1 MEKSDFIT
9 KIRPEELKNTWLT
22 SDTHFF
28 HENILKYC
36 NRPFGS
42 IEEMNEGLVK
52 NWNSVVKPDDHVYHL
67 GDFCFGNVEKWN
79 WCLEPGRLNGHIHL
93 ILGNHDPDR
102 VFRPGTMF
110 ERFDSIEFQKI
121 LIMEGWTVILNH
133 FPFASF
139 SNNLDHKVMQLLGH
153 IHSGPDGIGNVMLE
167 GNKLQ
172 WNQYVGVDNNNY
184 TPVSWAQIREKLNLA
199 MNGERAER
207 EAAEKLK
214 KLVSQE

>member
-42 IEEMNEGLVK
+42 VEEMNEALVK

-102 VFRPGTMF
+102 VFRPGTML

-172 WNQYVGVDNNNY
+172 WNQYDVGVDNNNY

-214 KLVSQE
+214 KLENK

>member
-1 MEKSDFIT
+1 MNKGDFIT
-9 KIRPEELKNTWLT
+9 KISPDDLSKTFWT
-22 SDTHFF
+22 SDTHFW
-28 HENILKYC
+28 HGNILKYC

-42 IEEMNEGLVK
+42 IEEMNEGLVA
-52 NWNSVVKPDDHVYHL
+52 NWNSVVGPDDHVYHL

-102 VFRPGTMF
+102 VFRPGTML
-110 ERFDSIEFQKI
+110 ERFDSIDYEKI
-121 LIMEGWTVILNH
+121 LIVEGWTVIMNH
-133 FPFASF
+133 FPFMSF

-167 GNKLQ
+167 GNNLQ
-172 WNQYVGVDNNNY
+172 WNQYDVGVDNNNY

-214 KLVSQE
+214 KLENK

>member
-102 VFRPGTMF
+102 VFRPGTML

-172 WNQYVGVDNNNY
+172 WNQYDVGVDNNNY

-199 MNGERAER
+199 MNEERAER

-214 KLVSQE
+214 KLENK